1 MLSRV
6 LFPFNICLV
15 HTQVHTNSTF
25 QYKFGR
31 SGSFA
36 DKVTGNG
43 KHSITSHQLT
53 PINPLWAEALLTKR
67 EQLISCK
74 VTSTGVQAV
83 TLLTGGFDIS
93 STSTASNQKLVV
105 SFSSCTSQTCTS
117 HYKGCVLSH
126 NTKMSMLL
134 LHSCQSHKI
143 LISV

>member
-6 LFPFNICLV
+6 FFPFNICLV
-15 HTQVHTNSTF
+15 HTQVHTNSTL
-25 QYKFGR
+25 QYKSGR

-43 KHSITSHQLT
+43 KHSSTFHQLT
-53 PINPLWAEALLTKR
+53 PISPLWAEALLTKR
-67 EQLISCK
+67 EKLISCK

-93 STSTASNQKLVV
+93 SVSTASNQKLV

-126 NTKMSMLL
+126 GTKMSMLL
-134 LHSCQSHKI
+134 LQSHKI